1 MAQTN
6 RERLTRAFDLL
17 TDGLEPFV
25 DGVMTDHLGPD
36 WNVRLAKQESDKR
49 GFDVTYSKKDVQVQL
64 RMITEQGYLFKDDL
78 SRDQQAFASELRAVR
93 NRWAHSEPIS
103 SADTSRALDTMARL
117 LEAADSK
124 DSASEVARLRD
135 DVQRSTYEEQTRQ
148 KTRRATPIADTD
160 SGLPAWRDVIQ
171 PHDDVAR
178 GTFSSSEFAADL
190 HVVSHGESTSR
201 EYADPVEFFART
213 YLTDGL
219 SDLLTRGIRRM
230 SGDTNASPVVNL
242 QTNFGGGKTHSMLA
256 LWHLFSGTPVAKF
269 PQDVQDLIHE
279 VGDVQVGHLGV
290 RRVALVGNRLEA
302 GRATVKEDGTRV
314 NTLWGELAWQLGR
327 REAYEYVAEADRTR
341 TNPGDS
347 LRRMLEAY
355 SPALILIDEWVAYAR
370 ELVGRDDLPAGT
382 FDTQFSFAQTL
393 TESVSAVPGC
403 MLVVSIPAS
412 DSGAAGSDIEVGGE
426 NGRRALERLQNV
438 IRRVADQWRP
448 STKDESFEIVRRRLF
463 RDPDAEA
470 SAKIATVA
478 RSFIKM
484 YQKDAPAY
492 PREVTTGSEY
502 EERIRMSYPLH
513 PELLD
518 QLYEGWSAL
527 PRFQRTRGVLTLVS
541 SIVSELWSSDD
552 QSPLIMPGSVPL
564 AADTVNANL
573 TQYLE
578 DRWKAI
584 IDADIDGYDATSVRI
599 DKDKPVLG
607 QRGVTRRVARTIFM
621 GSAPNVGS
629 ETTRGLDKQRVW
641 LGTAVPKDV
650 VGNFGLALD
659 ELGRRSMYFYE
670 EQGRYWFDTTAS
682 AQKTANDYADRLRED
697 PDRVWNEIVE
707 RLRATYE
714 RVGARGVFARVHVAP
729 ASSADIPD
737 LEDVRLVIVHPK
749 YTVAPND
756 TEASSSSM
764 RWVHDA
770 VASRGTAQRDHRNT
784 VVFLA
789 ADKQE
794 EDALESAVRSYLG
807 WKHVLDGASGMD
819 LKPSQRANAD
829 KRTRQD
835 SDTVDAR
842 LSAAYTWVVYPDQFD
857 PTEPFTIEKERASES
872 AGSLTERA
880 AAKLRQSD
888 HLTPD
893 MDPGS
898 LGMVLH
904 DPNQLGGLW
913 NRDHLVRVGDL
924 WSYFTKYVYMPRV
937 TSRAV
942 FDQAI
947 TRATS
952 EVLASADEQFAIAAG
967 VDAETGEYRGL
978 VIPPA
983 PDALLTV
990 TDSTLLVDYNEAVEQ
1005 HKREL
1010 QRKAADALE
1019 AGGHRT
1025 PGGGPDTG
1033 SGETGRG
1040 SGSGTGTGTGGVP
1053 VWPPVPGG
1061 GTGTGGGEVAGSG
1074 ERPKTKFFGTTTL
1087 DRDGYSKQLRL
1098 IVQEVI
1104 SRLEDADDLEIT
1116 VEIHAAK
1123 AAGFTEEEQRTVK
1136 ENAHTLKFETA
1147 AFVSE

>member
-17 TDGLEPFV
+17 SEGLDPFV
-25 DGVMTDHLGPD
+25 DGVMTDQMGPD

-64 RMITEQGYLFKDDL
+64 RMITEQGYLFKNDL

-124 DSASEVARLRD
+124 DSASEVAKLRD

-148 KTRRATPIADTD
+148 KTRRVTPIADTD

-190 HVVSHGESTSR
+190 HVVSHGESTSK

-256 LWHLFSGTPVAKF
+256 LWHLFSGTPVTEF

-279 VGDVQVGHLGV
+279 AGDVQVEHLGV

-302 GRATVKEDGTRV
+302 GKTTVKEDGTRV
-314 NTLWGELAWQLGR
+314 NTLWGELAWQLGGHR
-327 REAYEYVAEADRTR
+327 AFEYVAEADHTR

-347 LRRMLEAY
+347 LRRMLQEF

-370 ELVGRDDLPAGT
+370 EMVGRDDLPAGT

-412 DSGAAGSDIEVGGE
+412 DSGAAGSDIEIGGE

-463 RDPDAEA
+463 KDPDAQA
-470 SAKIATVA
+470 SARIAAVA

-484 YQKDAPAY
+484 YRKDAPSY

-513 PELLD
+513 PEMLD

-564 AADTVNANL
+564 AADAVNANL

-584 IDADIDGYDATSVRI
+584 IDADIDGYDATSLKI
-599 DKDKPVLG
+599 DRDKPVLG

-659 ELGRRSMYFYE
+659 ELSRRSMYFYE

-682 AQKTANDYADRLRED
+682 AQKTANDYAERLRED
-697 PDRVWNEIVE
+697 PDTVWNEIVE
-707 RLRATYE
+707 RLRAEYE
-714 RVGARGVFARVHVAP
+714 KASSRGVFARVHVAP
-729 ASSADIPD
+729 GSSADIPD

-749 YTVAPND
+749 YSVAQTD
-756 TEASSSSM
+756 SEGTSSSLQ
-764 RWVHDA
+764 WVRDA
-770 VASRGTAQRDHRNT
+770 VESKGSAQRVHRNT
-784 VVFLA
+784 LVFLA
-789 ADKQE
+789 ADRQE

-807 WKHVLDGASGMD
+807 WKHVLVGASGMD

-829 KRTRQD
+829 KRAGQD
-835 SDTVDAR
+835 SDTVNGR
-842 LSAAYTWVVYPDQFD
+842 LSAAYTWVIYPDQFD
-857 PTEPFTIEKERASES
+857 PTVAFTIEKERASES
-872 AGSLTERA
+872 TGALPERV

-888 HLTPD
+888 RLTTD
-893 MDPGS
+893 LNPGA

-904 DPNQLGGLW
+904 DPNQLGALW
-913 NRDHLVRVGDL
+913 ERDHQVKVGEL

-937 TSRAV
+937 TSRSV
-942 FDQAI
+942 FEEAI

-952 EVLASADEQFAIAAG
+952 ELLASADEQFAIASG
-967 VDAETGEYRGL
+967 VDPESGEYRGL
-978 VIPPA
+978 IIPPSGG
-983 PDALLTV
+983 TTVSV
-990 TDSTLLVDYNEAVEQ
+990 TDSTLLVDYNKAVEQ
-1005 HKREL
+1005 HQREL
-1010 QRKAADALE
+1010 QRAAEEQARRAAQADFRSTESAT
-1019 AGGHRT
+1019 AGTQASSGGADV
-1025 PGGGPDTG
+1025 PG
-1033 SGETGRG
+1033 
-1040 SGSGTGTGTGGVP
+1040 
-1053 VWPPVPGG
+1053 WPPRPVGV
-1061 GTGTGGGEVAGSG
+1061 TVSG
-1074 ERPKTKFFGTTTL
+1074 DREHNEPVERPKTKFFGATTV
-1087 DRDGYSKQLRL
+1087 DRNGYSKQLRL

-1104 SRLEDADDLEIT
+1104 GLLEDTDDLEIT
-1116 VEIHAAK
+1116 VEIRASK
-1123 AAGFTEEEQRTVK
+1123 DSGFTEQEQRTIS
-1136 ENAHTLKFETA
+1136 ENAHTLKFERV
-1147 AFVSE
+1147 AFSTD

>member
-6 RERLTRAFDLL
+6 RERLTKAFDLL
-17 TDGLEPFV
+17 TEGLEPFV

-36 WNVRLAKQESDKR
+36 WNLRLAKQESDKR

-93 NRWAHSEPIS
+93 NRWAHSEQIG

-117 LEAADSK
+117 LEAADSR
-124 DSASEVARLRD
+124 DSANEIAKLRD
-135 DVQRSTYEEQTRQ
+135 DVQRSVYEEQARQ
-148 KTRRATPIADTD
+148 KTRRVTPIANTD

-190 HVVSHGESTSR
+190 HVVSHGESTSK

-230 SGDTNASPVVNL
+230 NGDTNASPVVNL

-256 LWHLFSGTPVAKF
+256 LWHLFSGTPVTEF

-279 VGDVQVGHLGV
+279 AGDVQIEHRGV

-302 GRATVKEDGTRV
+302 GKATVKEDGTRV
-314 NTLWGELAWQLGR
+314 NTLWGELAWQLGGR
-327 REAYEYVAEADRTR
+327 RAFEYVAEADRTR

-347 LRRMLEAY
+347 LRRMLQDF

-370 ELVGRDDLPAGT
+370 EMVGRDDLPSGT

-412 DSGAAGSDIEVGGE
+412 DSGAAGADIEIGGE

-463 RDPDAEA
+463 KDPDSQA
-470 SAKIATVA
+470 SARIAAVA

-484 YQKDAPAY
+484 YQKDAPSY

-552 QSPLIMPGSVPL
+552 QSPLVMPGSVPL
-564 AADTVNANL
+564 AADAVNANL

-584 IDADIDGYDATSVRI
+584 IDADIDGYDATSVKI
-599 DKDKPVLG
+599 DRDKPVLG
-607 QRGVTRRVARTIFM
+607 QRGVTRRVARTIFI

-629 ETTRGLDKQRVW
+629 QTTRGLDKQRVW

-659 ELGRRSMYFYE
+659 ELSRRSMYFYE

-682 AQKTANDYADRLRED
+682 AQKTANDYAERLRED
-697 PDRVWNEIVE
+697 PDTVWNEIVG
-707 RLRATYE
+707 RLRAEYE
-714 RVGARGVFARVHVAP
+714 RASARGVFARVHIAP
-729 ASSADIPD
+729 GSSADIPD
-737 LEDVRLVIVHPK
+737 LEDVRLVILHPK
-749 YTVAPND
+749 YSVAQTD
-756 TEASSSSM
+756 SEGTSSSLQ
-764 RWVHDA
+764 WVRDA
-770 VASRGTAQRDHRNT
+770 VESKGSAQRVHRNAL
-784 VVFLA
+784 VFLA

-807 WKHVLDGASGMD
+807 WKHVLVGASGMD

-829 KRTRQD
+829 KRARQD
-835 SDTVDAR
+835 SDTVNAR

-857 PTEPFTIEKERASES
+857 PTETFTIEKERSSES
-872 AGSLTERA
+872 AGTLPERV

-888 HLTPD
+888 RLTTD
-893 MDPGS
+893 LNPGA

-904 DPNQLGGLW
+904 DPNQLGALW
-913 NRDHLVRVGDL
+913 ERDRQVKVGDL

-937 TSRAV
+937 TSRSV
-942 FDQAI
+942 FEDAI

-952 EVLASADEQFAIAAG
+952 ELLASTDEQFAIANG
-967 VDAETGEYRGL
+967 VDPESGEYRGL
-978 VIPPA
+978 IIPPSGG
-983 PDALLTV
+983 TTVSV
-990 TDSTLLVDYNEAVEQ
+990 TDSTLLVDYNKAVEQ
-1005 HKREL
+1005 HQREL
-1010 QRKAADALE
+1010 QRAAEERASRAAQADSGSTESGGAGPQASSGGADA
-1019 AGGHRT
+1019 
-1025 PGGGPDTG
+1025 PG
-1033 SGETGRG
+1033 
-1040 SGSGTGTGTGGVP
+1040 
-1053 VWPPVPGG
+1053 WPPRPAAVNSSDGV
-1061 GTGTGGGEVAGSG
+1061 ELKESA
-1074 ERPKTKFFGTTTL
+1074 EQPKTKFFGAATV
-1087 DRDGYSKQLRL
+1087 DRNGYSKQLRL

-1104 SRLEDADDLEIT
+1104 GLLEDTDDLEIT
-1116 VEIHAAK
+1116 VEIRASK
-1123 AAGFTEEEQRTVK
+1123 DSGFTEQEQRTIS
-1136 ENAHTLKFETA
+1136 ENAHTLKFDRV
-1147 AFVSE
+1147 AFMNY

>member
-6 RERLTRAFDLL
+6 RERLTRSFDLL
-17 TDGLEPFV
+17 SEGLEPFV
-25 DGVMTDHLGPD
+25 DGVMTDQMGPD

-49 GFDVTYSKKDVQVQL
+49 GFDVTYSKSDVQVQL
-64 RMITEQGYLFKDDL
+64 RMITEQGYLFKNDL

-124 DSASEVARLRD
+124 DSAGEVAKLRD

-148 KTRRATPIADTD
+148 KTRRVTPIADTD

-190 HVVSHGESTSR
+190 HVVSHGESTSK

-256 LWHLFSGTPVAKF
+256 LWHLFSGTPVTEF

-279 VGDVQVGHLGV
+279 AGDVQVEHLGV

-302 GRATVKEDGTRV
+302 GRTTLKEDGTRV
-314 NTLWGELAWQLGR
+314 NTLWGELAWQLGG
-327 REAYEYVAEADRTR
+327 REAYKYVAEADRTR

-347 LRRMLEAY
+347 LRRMLQEF

-370 ELVGRDDLPAGT
+370 EMVGRDDLPAGT

-393 TESVSAVPGC
+393 TESVSEVPGC

-412 DSGAAGSDIEVGGE
+412 DSGAAGADIEIGGE

-463 RDPDAEA
+463 KDPDAQA
-470 SAKIATVA
+470 SARIAAVA

-484 YQKDAPAY
+484 YQKDAPSY

-564 AADTVNANL
+564 AADAVNANL

-584 IDADIDGYDATSVRI
+584 IDADIDGYDATSLKI
-599 DKDKPVLG
+599 DRDKPVLG

-659 ELGRRSMYFYE
+659 ELSRRSMYFYE

-682 AQKTANDYADRLRED
+682 AQKTANDYAERLRED

-707 RLRATYE
+707 RLTKYE
-714 RVGARGVFARVHVAP
+714 KASSRGVFARVHVARG
-729 ASSADIPD
+729 SSADIPD
-737 LEDVRLVIVHPK
+737 LEDVRLVILHPK
-749 YTVAPND
+749 YSVAQTD
-756 TEASSSSM
+756 GEGTSSSLQ
-764 RWVHDA
+764 WVRDA
-770 VASRGTAQRDHRNT
+770 VESKGSAQRVHRNT
-784 VVFLA
+784 LVFLA
-789 ADKQE
+789 ADRQE

-807 WKHVLDGASGMD
+807 WKHVLVGASGMD

-829 KRTRQD
+829 KRARQD
-835 SDTVDAR
+835 SDTVNAR
-842 LSAAYTWVVYPDQFD
+842 LSAAYTWVIYPDQFD
-857 PTEPFTIEKERASES
+857 PTEAFTIEKERASES
-872 AGSLTERA
+872 AGALPERV

-888 HLTPD
+888 RLTTD
-893 MDPGS
+893 LNPGA

-904 DPNQLGGLW
+904 DPNQLGALW
-913 NRDHLVRVGDL
+913 ERDHQVKVGEL

-937 TSRAV
+937 TSRSV
-942 FDQAI
+942 FEEAI

-952 EVLASADEQFAIAAG
+952 ELLASADEQFAIASG
-967 VDAETGEYRGL
+967 VDPESGEYRGL
-978 VIPPA
+978 IIPPSGG
-983 PDALLTV
+983 TTVSV
-990 TDSTLLVDYNEAVEQ
+990 TDSTLLVDYNKAVEQ
-1005 HKREL
+1005 HQREL
-1010 QRKAADALE
+1010 QRAAEEQARRAAQADLGSTESAT
-1019 AGGHRT
+1019 AGTQASSGGADV
-1025 PGGGPDTG
+1025 PGWPPRPVGVTV
-1033 SGETGRG
+1033 S
-1040 SGSGTGTGTGGVP
+1040 GGVEP
-1053 VWPPVPGG
+1053 K
-1061 GTGTGGGEVAGSG
+1061 ESD
-1074 ERPKTKFFGTTTL
+1074 EQPKTKFFGATTV
-1087 DRDGYSKQLRL
+1087 DRNGYSKQLRL

-1104 SRLEDADDLEIT
+1104 GLLEDTDDLEIT
-1116 VEIHAAK
+1116 VEIRASK
-1123 AAGFTEEEQRTVK
+1123 DSGFTEQEQRTIS
-1136 ENAHTLKFETA
+1136 ENAHTLKFERV
-1147 AFVSE
+1147 AFSTD